1 MQPKIYSILNMFI
14 GSFLKKSRRGILAV
28 IILLMMVF
36 SVVLTSLDVL
46 SQHHASADE
55 QTEMIEG
62 EATEKELDA
71 GKIIIEHLID
81 SHEWHLWTYK
91 GHHVSIPLPVILYH
105 EGEFYFCWSNKLA
118 HGHQYKG
125 FYLEHEGRN
134 KGKIVRAMQHG
145 LIDDEIMAAEGSE
158 SLPLDLSITKNV
170 LAILMSS
177 LLLIIMFTSV
187 ARSYRKREG
196 EAPKGLQSFMEPV
209 ILFVRDDIA
218 RSSIGE
224 KRYERYMPFLLT
236 IFFFIFLNNLMGLI
250 PFFPG
255 GANVTGNIA
264 VTGVMAIFT
273 FLITTFSGNRAYWQ
287 HIVNAP
293 GVPWWLKFPL
303 PLMPVVEIVGMFTK
317 PFVLMVRLF
326 ANITAGHTIILG
338 FISLI
343 FIFGNINTYLGF
355 GIGVGFS
362 IPFAVFM
369 SLLELLVAFIQ
380 AYVFTLLSA
389 LYFGMATEE
398 HH

>member
-1 MQPKIYSILNMFI
+1 M
-14 GSFLKKSRRGILAV
+14 SFLSFMKKFKAA
-28 IILLMMVF
+28 IIGLLIVLM
-36 SVVLTSLDVL
+36 VVLSAMFTSMDVFA
-46 SQHHASADE
+46 QHH
-55 QTEMIEG
+55 TEEHG
-62 EATEKELDA
+62 EAVTAEGHAESSEVDA
-71 GKIIIEHLID
+71 GKIIIEHLVD

-91 GHHVSIPLPVILYH
+91 GHHVSIPLPVLLIH
-105 EGEFYFCWSNKLA
+105 DGKFYAFMSSKIA
-118 HGHQYKG
+118 HGHHYEG
-125 FYLEHEGRN
+125 FYLSHDGEN
-134 KGKIVRAMQHG
+134 KGKIVKEAGH
-145 LIDDEIMAAEGSE
+145 DENGQAIVEV
-158 SLPLDLSITKNV
+158 PTDLSITKNV

-177 LLLIIMFTSV
+177 ILLIIIFTSI
-187 ARSYRKREG
+187 ARAYTRREG

-218 RSSIGE
+218 KSSIGE
-224 KRYERYMPFLLT
+224 KKYERYMPFLLT

-264 VTGVMAIFT
+264 VTGVMAVFT

-287 HIVNAP
+287 HIFNAP

-303 PLMPVVEIVGMFTK
+303 PLMPVVELVGIFTK

-343 FIFGNINTYLGF
+343 FIFGNINSFLGV
-355 GIGVGFS
+355 GIGIGFS

-389 LYFGMATEE
+389 LYFGMAIEE